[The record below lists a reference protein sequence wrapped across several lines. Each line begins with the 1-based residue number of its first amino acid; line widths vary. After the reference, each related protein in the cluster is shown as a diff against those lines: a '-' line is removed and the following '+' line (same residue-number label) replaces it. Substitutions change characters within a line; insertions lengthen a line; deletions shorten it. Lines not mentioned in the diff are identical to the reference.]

1 MPLTMRATYP
11 SNYLSIP
18 LCICMLV
25 AKQRLVNV
33 EAEGLEASQEKRA
46 QQDASNSNKDNVSI
60 SGSYCA
66 DGMECT

>member
-1 MPLTMRATYP
+1 
-11 SNYLSIP
+11 
-18 LCICMLV
+18 MLV